1 MNKITG
7 FPPILP
13 SEPKVLILGS
23 MPSVESLRR
32 RQYYAHPKNAFWR
45 IMGALLGF
53 DPDLSYPRRVAALRR
68 ANLALW
74 DVLKCCERDGS
85 LDAAIVPSSEE
96 PNAIAEM
103 LARRTSI
110 NAVLLNGKKA
120 SASFRRHLQAAQRSE
135 TGLKTGSETGLE
147 AGPEIIELPSTSPAN
162 ARLTFEQKLA
172 AWRVVCDYL

>member
-1 MNKITG
+1 MNKVTG

-13 SEPKVLILGS
+13 PRPRVLILGS

-32 RQYYAHPKNAFWR
+32 RQYYAHPNNAFWR

-53 DPDLSYPRRVAALRR
+53 AADLPYHRRVAALRR

-74 DVLKCCERDGS
+74 DVLKRCERDGS
-85 LDAAIVPSSEE
+85 FDAAIVPSSEE

-103 LARRTSI
+103 LDRCTSI
-110 NAVLLNGKKA
+110 NVVLLNGRKA
-120 SASFRRHLQAAQRSE
+120 GASFRRHLRTVSTPE
-135 TGLKTGSETGLE
+135 TL
-147 AGPEIIELPSTSPAN
+147 ELPSTSPAN